1 MAEWCC
7 RGRRAVLA
15 MNAKAWSMIY
25 SLGVPP
31 IRRHEDA
38 DAIFRLKTA
47 QHYVL
52 TAGQHL

>member
-1 MAEWCC
+1 
-7 RGRRAVLA
+7 

-31 IRRHEDA
+31 IRRYEDA